1 MTKQVTTVDG
11 DTVDGLLNQYLGD
24 YSDATEQAFYKL
36 NPGVAKL
43 GPVFSSGVEIVIP
56 DPVLQTQQKR
66 FTVWD

>member
-11 DTVDGLLNQYLGD
+11 DTVDGLLNQHLGD
-24 YSDATEQAFYKL
+24 YSDDTEQAFYQL

-43 GPVFSSGVEIVIP
+43 GPVFSSGVEVTIP
-56 DPVLQTQQKR
+56 DPVIQSQQKR